1 MKKIMMF
8 AAGLFLSVAAFAQQN
23 LFISQDIE
31 SGTVDEQGR
40 VTFRLIAPDA
50 KKVQI
55 AGDFIKKDVD
65 QQHIAGMVGAGQ
77 IDMKKGKDGIWTYT
91 SNPLPSELYSYTF
104 LVDGVPVLD
113 PNNPH
118 VYRDFATVTNV
129 FLVGGGLADLFKVN
143 DVPHG
148 TLVAKWYQPSASNIL
163 ITSFVL

>member
-1 MKKIMMF
+1 MKKRILLLFVCM
-8 AAGLFLSVAAFAQQN
+8 AAAISGFAQQS
-23 LFISQDIE
+23 LFISQNIE

-40 VTFRLIAPDA
+40 VTFRLIAPEA

-55 AGDFIKKDVD
+55 AGDFIKKDV

-77 IDMKKGKDGIWTYT
+77 IDMKKGKDGTWTYT

-118 VYRDFATVTNV
+118 VYRDFATV
-129 FLVGGGLADLFKVN
+129 
-143 DVPHG
+143 
-148 TLVAKWYQPSASNIL
+148 
-163 ITSFVL
+163 

>member
-1 MKKIMMF
+1 MVMRMKRLLFIL
-8 AAGLFLSVAAFAQQN
+8 AAALLTGLSAFAQQN
-23 LFISQDIE
+23 LFISQNIE

-50 KKVQI
+50 QKVQI
-55 AGDFIKKDVD
+55 AGDFIKKDVK
-65 QQHIAGMVGAGQ
+65 QHIAGMVGAGQ
-77 IDMKKGKDGIWTYT
+77 IDMKKVTDSLWTYT

-129 FLVGGGLADLFKVN
+129 FLVGGGDRKSV
-143 DVPHG
+143 V
-148 TLVAKWYQPSASNIL
+148 
-163 ITSFVL
+163 

>member
-1 MKKIMMF
+1 M
-8 AAGLFLSVAAFAQQN
+8 
-23 LFISQDIE
+23 
-31 SGTVDEQGR
+31 
-40 VTFRLIAPDA
+40 
-50 KKVQI
+50 QI
-55 AGDFIKKDVD
+55 AGDFIKKDV

-77 IDMKKGKDGIWTYT
+77 IDMKKGKDGTWTYT

-129 FLVGGGLADLFKVN
+129 FIVGGGLADLFKVN

-148 TLVAKWYQPSASNIL
+148 TLVAKWYHSYGIGKDRRLNTTQIPTSSIPYFICSTVPAVTRTSGPSSAVPSRSW
-163 ITSFVL
+163 TT